1 MESAHCGLAERRFG
15 YQNSVMLPFKFE
27 RGIARTMSWQRA
39 LWATCLAVILA
50 SAVAAND
57 KPSLPGS
64 FDVPAIDA
72 YLAAHV
78 QQPNRVG
85 LSVAIVK
92 DGKMVLAKGYGQRS
106 LAEKQPVDDNTIFA
120 IGSVSKQFTCAAV
133 LILSEEGKL
142 SILDSVSNYYP
153 NLTRAK
159 DITLLDLMNHVSGY
173 PDYYPLD
180 FVDRR
185 MLKTVQEDDLLRE
198 YAGGKLDFEPGTKW
212 SYSNTGYI
220 LLGRVVEKVSGQSLG
235 AFLKNRVFQPLG
247 MTRTNYE
254 IDPADRRVATGY
266 LSFLLSEPEAIG
278 PEASGWLRGAGGIYS
293 TPSDLARWDMAL
305 IDGTLLKPASYAI
318 MTTARKLT
326 NGKSAEYGC
335 GLSVKSQNGWQIF
348 SHNGAVSGFNAY
360 NAMVPATRSA
370 VIVLCNLEGGIGSLP
385 NQILGLMLK
394 ESSNVP
400 AVAGPDLTNTVKTVF
415 AELQKGEV
423 NREQFSEEFNHYL
436 TDSKLSAAAQRLK
449 SFGEPKKIEVLSSN
463 ERGGMEV
470 TTTRLACSTGDLR
483 VLMYR
488 KPDGKIEQF
497 FVTKE

>member
-1 MESAHCGLAERRFG
+1 MGSPDCGLAKG
-15 YQNSVMLPFKFE
+15 GVTHQNSAMLPFTFE
-27 RGIARTMSWQRA
+27 AGIRRISAWRSA
-39 LWATCLAVILA
+39 LFIGLLFLCQCALLA
-50 SAVAAND
+50 AAE
-57 KPSLPGS
+57 KPSFPS
-64 FDVPAIDA
+64 NFDVTAIDE
-72 YLAAHV
+72 YISAHV
-78 QQPNRVG
+78 QPPSRVG
-85 LSVAIVK
+85 LSVTIVK
-92 DGKMVLAKGYGQRS
+92 DGQVVLARGYGQRS
-106 LAEKQPVDDNTIFA
+106 LAKKEPVEPNTILA

-133 LILSEEGKL
+133 LLLAEDGKL
-142 SILDSVSNYYP
+142 SVNDPVAKYYP

-185 MLKTVQEDDLLRE
+185 MLKAVAEDDLLRE

-235 AFLKNRVFQPLG
+235 TFLKNRIFQPLN
-247 MTRTNYE
+247 MTQTFYE
-254 IDPADRRVATGY
+254 TDTTEARLATGY
-266 LSFLLSEPEAIG
+266 LSFLLSDPEAIG

-293 TPSDLARWDMAL
+293 TPSDLARWDMGL
-305 IDGTLLKPASYAI
+305 MDGKVLKPASYAI
-318 MTTARKLT
+318 MTTARKLKS
-326 NGKSAEYGC
+326 GKSAEYGC
-335 GLSVKSQNGWQIF
+335 GLTVKSQNGWQIL

-370 VIVLCNLEGGIGSLP
+370 VIVLCNLEGSIGSLP

-400 AVAGPDLTNTVKTVF
+400 KVSGPAVAEAVKAVF
-415 AELQKGEV
+415 AQLQKGKV

-436 TDSKLSAAAQRLK
+436 TDAKVSEAAKRLER
-449 SFGEPKKIEVLSSN
+449 FGEPKKVEVLSSN

-470 TTTRLACSTGDLR
+470 TTARLTSSNGDLR